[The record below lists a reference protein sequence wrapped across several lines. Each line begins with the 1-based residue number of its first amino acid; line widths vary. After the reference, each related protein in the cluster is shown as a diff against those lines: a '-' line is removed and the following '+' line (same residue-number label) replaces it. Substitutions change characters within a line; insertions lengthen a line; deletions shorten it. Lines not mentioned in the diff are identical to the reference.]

1 MTDEQFNALH
11 AEITALCAS
20 LIPDIR
26 DDYRATTD
34 DPYDDVPGMT
44 VTVGADESG
53 AWSYQTGDNSY
64 TGGAYGFP
72 AWGVGYLFRDSD
84 PAAVAENIVDEITAV
99 YLSTIY
105 KLKQLS

>member
-34 DPYDDVPGMT
+34 DPDDDDVPGMM

-53 AWSYQTGDNSY
+53 AWGYQTGDNSY

-72 AWGVGYLFRDSD
+72 HWGIGYLYRDSD
-84 PAAVAENIVDEITAV
+84 PAEVAESIVNEIAD
-99 YLSTIY
+99 LLES
-105 KLKQLS
+105 

>member
-26 DDYRATTD
+26 DDYRATD
-34 DPYDDVPGMT
+34 DPDDDVPGMM

-53 AWSYQTGDNSY
+53 AWSYQTGDNSC
-64 TGGAYGFP
+64 TGGAYGYP
-72 AWGVGYLFRDSD
+72 AWGVGYLYRDSD
-84 PAAVAENIVDEITAV
+84 PREVARGMVDEIAEQLTA
-99 YLSTIY
+99 
-105 KLKQLS
+105 

>member
-20 LIPDIR
+20 LIPDIS
-26 DDYRATTD
+26 DDYRATD
-34 DPYDDVPGMT
+34 DPDDVPGMM

-84 PAAVAENIVDEITAV
+84 PAEVAESIVNEIAD
-99 YLSTIY
+99 LLES
-105 KLKQLS
+105 